1 MGIWQRIKS
10 RVKEWLGG
18 GSSKK
23 ATPPRARAIRSVS
36 RGSNQSTEYYRG
48 GRVSVSRDEEERKK
62 KKTQE
67 AFKAKKSETKDITEA
82 VKKPSTNG
90 LKGKALGVKMAN
102 DYKSTYEQRTGK
114 KSVVERKQAIDTN
127 RANAQKKLDDLKAK
141 RERKVQKERTYTN
154 ADGEKVVVRETKSH
168 RAQGKVGGTLA
179 SDTAYRMK
187 EMPKTQSFT
196 RGLASGLSLGAT
208 ELEAKRLA
216 KNDKDRAE
224 AEKTYQKKKSKGA
237 EMAGEIAGSL
247 ATFGGTEGATRVLGE
262 KAVKGGAKFAGKI
275 APKAA
280 EKTAGKIVKAVGK
293 DRAKKIANAVGA
305 DVAQNATTG
314 LIYDLNKATAEHE
327 WGSKEWKKEMKTN
340 AALNLGITGAVAGVS
355 ALKGHRRALKEAVEN
370 VAETATENKN
380 SKNYLRRRLKDS
392 NMRVKRGGAVADEVA
407 ESAPNEYRV
416 SLNRQRKTDVVNPK
430 QTTTIGNGKKSYTWR
445 LSDGYGKE
453 ETITVKAN
461 KASEAANLAGEYG
474 VSKGMNLS
482 RNVTDAARGAK
493 QGAFGQKLPPKVAGD
508 VDATTRRIERLE
520 NNSELY
526 RGDFEQN
533 GNELSRGKY
542 VDSQEELARLYRSIG
557 DEEGAKAAE
566 RNIERAANGFETR
579 LNRNGR
585 GEQVARMDLPDNVSN
600 DTSLDV
606 PENAV
611 YNDAVV
617 KGGVGDEARIGN
629 IGESQTSR
637 GSVSRTAEEVSRR
650 GVSDNEAMGRVAD
663 VTSDAGRRSGVESV
677 RINPRNRAKLTEG
690 GVVDTHLSDVSDNYA
705 TFSNAL
711 DDARTANGYGG
722 YVDSQSVEALKKSNA
737 KAYLSQDG
745 YAGVAVKQDG
755 DICGVFKN
763 PASEH
768 KGAVYDLIYTARA
781 NGGTKMDCYGQGLV
795 NRYESVGYI
804 PVAKIPFNPK
814 YVSDPKLLAE
824 RPDVY
829 VLMKNT
835 DNLGV
840 VASRIRRPE
849 AAGGYHLSTK
859 EELDKLPSFDDYDEA
874 LRYRD
879 DLLGKQESELAARAN
894 ANSRKAAGEF
904 AAVGDGLPSTNPADT
919 AKAEVGADLNE
930 RVKELAGNPATGA
943 GADGIKVNK
952 VAEDT
957 AISRDLPIGVRQA
970 RSAYN
975 RTNADEVVEGGML
988 TKWNESWA
996 ALNDYAASHAT
1007 GEKVRRSKVS
1017 VSQLN
1022 SMDSNAERELRQ
1034 RLVDNGDLDYEAI
1047 SSVEMYDK
1055 IAKQMR
1061 DDPSRW
1067 VKDMIDINE
1076 GGALDFRSTPEWQ
1089 ARVQYIMGTVD
1100 PSADTASEIAYTEA
1114 FKLAQNISSKGGQS
1128 LNLRRNFVH
1137 LTPMGKRD
1145 AILDDLINIL
1155 DKSTGFRK
1163 AHPKLNSLGHFDQ
1176 REYMRKFLTDDD
1188 AIRDGVK
1195 KLVDASEPDE
1205 VSKAFAELMLNVNK
1219 KNPKAGFD
1227 MLQELRY
1234 LNMLGNPKTHIRNIL
1249 GSGLFS
1255 PMRQVSNAIRS
1266 GIEDSISKKT
1276 GLEVTRHGG
1285 LSLTAAKETWAKNPT
1300 TEAGKAALDAFNKN
1314 KSEILGSAKYE
1325 TNLYTG
1331 RSKTAIGKGI
1341 DKLSDFNSNLLSGED
1356 DFFRSRAYREN
1367 YIKSYNRYLKDGKPI
1382 TETVKRRIEK
1392 EALEESKIATF
1403 NEYSKFASWLNNITR
1418 KANDANASTLAR
1430 WGGRGVN
1437 AIMPFTK
1444 VPANLMK
1451 QSMNYSPIGI
1461 AKGFAN
1467 IKTAA
1472 KRGDAELLNRAID
1485 ELSSGIAGTGVF
1497 GLGMLLGKTTD
1508 MFTTNAGKND
1518 PAAKFKKGQGVQ
1530 NYSITFTD
1538 PITGEPHSYTLDWL
1552 VPTSATFF
1560 AGIEMANQMKSGDFN
1575 LFSLGNDWST
1585 VMTRLA
1591 EPVMETS
1598 MLSGLHGML
1607 ETMRGGSDDDDTKSA
1622 IGILLRETA
1631 QSYMS
1636 SLVPTAVGQV
1646 SRTAYKTDMQ
1656 IAGEDDWEYFWNQTK
1671 SKLGLA
1677 NTKILGEELGAD
1689 TDLYGNV
1696 KGDKGNTLL
1705 GAIKEGDAKALGKY
1719 GASALKNFL
1728 SPANIQKVDISEVDK
1743 QKLAE
1748 YERRVKAG
1756 ESPEDLAYLFPKK
1769 QYNKKFTVGD
1779 TDIKMSNR
1787 ELSAYNQA
1795 KATGGEEGMRYALEN
1810 IMFNRYEKDANG
1822 EKRLVDG
1829 YTKEEKAKLM
1839 KQFKG
1844 KSIREVEKWLY
1855 DQPQFKNA
1863 TDAERRKVINGL
1875 WTLSTQGKSNASKR
1889 VGEQAVYK
1897 AQGKDVNEYNFNNEL
1912 SEKKRKNLEP
1922 YIKSGV
1928 ITYEEAVDFARN
1940 AGKTYYTEN
1949 DEGGSAQTY
1958 FNKKQMIEYLVG
1970 KGYSYEKAEA
1980 LFNSFKASNAK
1991 PYSGNSLSSGRG
2003 RRRYGRRYGGG
2014 YHRRSGGGS
2023 TKIKAVKK
2031 SAFKAKSYKSSYKD
2045 IASVLK
2051 TRSSSSKSTSS
2062 TVKIEPPKVKFKKY
2076 EV

>member
-10 RVKEWLGG
+10 KVKEWLGG

-36 RGSNQSTEYYRG
+36 RGSNQSTGYYRG
-48 GRVSVSRDEEERKK
+48 SRFSVARDDEEKK
-62 KKTQE
+62 KKKEAYTN
-67 AFKAKKSETKDITEA
+67 AFKAKKSETKDVTEA
-82 VKKPSTNG
+82 FKKPSTNG
-90 LKGKALGVKMAN
+90 LKGEALGKKMAN
-102 DYKSTYEQRTGK
+102 DYKSAYEQKTGK
-114 KSVVERKQAIDTN
+114 KSVAERKQAIDNN
-127 RANAQKKLDDLKAK
+127 RANAQKRLDDLKAK

-262 KAVKGGAKFAGKI
+262 KAVKGGAKVAGKV
-275 APKAA
+275 AP
-280 EKTAGKIVKAVGK
+280 KTAGKIVKAVGK
-293 DRAKKIANAVGA
+293 DRAKKIANAVAA

-314 LIYDLNKATAEHE
+314 ALYDFNKATAEHKI
-327 WGSKEWKKEMKTN
+327 GSKEWKKEMKTS
-340 AALNLGITGAVAGVS
+340 AALNLGVTGAVAGVT
-355 ALKGHRRALKEAVEN
+355 ALKGNKRAIKEAVEN
-370 VAETATENKN
+370 VTETAAESKS
-380 SKNYLRRRLKDS
+380 SKNYLRRRLKEGNTRIS
-392 NMRVKRGGAVADEVA
+392 RGETAADEA
-407 ESAPNEYRV
+407 IESAPNEYRV
-416 SLNRQRKTDVVNPK
+416 SLNRKRRTDVINPIQQK
-430 QTTTIGNGKKSYTWR
+430 QPIAVENGAK
-445 LSDGYGKE
+445 
-453 ETITVKAN
+453 
-461 KASEAANLAGEYG
+461 
-474 VSKGMNLS
+474 VSGDL
-482 RNVTDAARGAK
+482 K
-493 QGAFGQKLPPKVAGD
+493 QGAFGQKLPPKGTAKATASAKKGTQGKTENPSELFRGYTSKGHKKKLADVETRVKSLLDAGD
-508 VDATTRRIERLE
+508 EAGARAEVERAVDDIARGTKITEIDETTKAIKDELRNTRISISAKDAADAGYKSGSYNEFRKKNFGSLKLTKDGASVE
-520 NNSELY
+520 DVWKGLQDKYGTSLFPEEIDNPSDQLQY
-526 RGDFEQN
+526 LA
-533 GNELSRGKY
+533 ELSNAKGKEFSLP
-542 VDSQEELARLYRSIG
+542 DDEIANLKSKLSDHIWESANEGREHAPFSLADEQRLTEELAARPYEAEELAELERGTRAYG
-557 DEEGAKAAE
+557 DIDEGAKATPPQPRRGA
-566 RNIERAANGFETR
+566 RN
-579 LNRNGR
+579 
-585 GEQVARMDLPDNVSN
+585 
-600 DTSLDV
+600 V
-606 PENAV
+606 PERPV
-611 YNDAVV
+611 
-617 KGGVGDEARIGN
+617 
-629 IGESQTSR
+629 
-637 GSVSRTAEEVSRR
+637 EE
-650 GVSDNEAMGRVAD
+650 
-663 VTSDAGRRSGVESV
+663 
-677 RINPRNRAKLTEG
+677 
-690 GVVDTHLSDVSDNYA
+690 Y
-705 TFSNAL
+705 
-711 DDARTANGYGG
+711 
-722 YVDSQSVEALKKSNA
+722 
-737 KAYLSQDG
+737 
-745 YAGVAVKQDG
+745 
-755 DICGVFKN
+755 
-763 PASEH
+763 
-768 KGAVYDLIYTARA
+768 
-781 NGGTKMDCYGQGLV
+781 
-795 NRYESVGYI
+795 
-804 PVAKIPFNPK
+804 
-814 YVSDPKLLAE
+814 
-824 RPDVY
+824 
-829 VLMKNT
+829 
-835 DNLGV
+835 
-840 VASRIRRPE
+840 
-849 AAGGYHLSTK
+849 
-859 EELDKLPSFDDYDEA
+859 
-874 LRYRD
+874 
-879 DLLGKQESELAARAN
+879 
-894 ANSRKAAGEF
+894 
-904 AAVGDGLPSTNPADT
+904 AAVGDTMPSANPAQT
-919 AKAEVGADLNE
+919 AKNETKADLERRVGKAADDGVAPFTNDKGEPITGEQLKINE
-930 RVKELAGNPATGA
+930 
-943 GADGIKVNK
+943 
-952 VAEDT
+952 VAKDE
-957 AISRDLPIGVRQA
+957 AISGKRPKGVEQV
-970 RSAYN
+970 RSAYERN
-975 RTNADEVVEGGML
+975 NNEKAEGGLL
-988 TKWNESWA
+988 TSWNEAWEASKA
-996 ALNDYAASHAT
+996 YSASHAT
-1007 GEKVRRSKVS
+1007 GEKNRMSKVA

-1022 SMDSNAERELRQ
+1022 AMDSDAERELRQ
-1034 RLVDNGDLDYEAI
+1034 ALADSGELNYDAI
-1047 SSVEMYDK
+1047 STEEMYDK
-1055 IAKQMR
+1055 ISKQMR

-1076 GGALDFRSTPEWQ
+1076 GGALDFRDTPEWQ
-1089 ARVQYIMGTVD
+1089 ARVQYIMGTID

-1114 FKLAQNISSKGGQS
+1114 FKLAQNISSKGGQT

-1145 AILDDLINIL
+1145 AILDDFINIL

-1176 REYMRKFLTDDD
+1176 REYMRKFLMDDD
-1188 AIRDGVK
+1188 AIRDGIK
-1195 KLVDASEPDE
+1195 KLVNTSDPDE
-1205 VSKAFAELMLNVNK
+1205 VSKAFAELMLNFNK
-1219 KNPKAGFD
+1219 KNPKGGFD

-1249 GSGLFS
+1249 GSALFS
-1255 PMRQVSNAIRS
+1255 PMRQLSNAIRS
-1266 GIEDSISKKT
+1266 GLEGSISKSA

-1300 TEAGKAALDAFNKN
+1300 TEAGKAALEAFNKN

-1331 RSKTAIGKGI
+1331 RSKTAVGKVI

-1382 TETVKRRIEK
+1382 TETVKRRIEE

-1403 NEYSKFASWLNNITR
+1403 NEYNKFASWLNNITR

-1538 PITGEPHSYTLDWL
+1538 PVTGEPHSYTLDWL

-1560 AGIEMANQMKSGDFN
+1560 AGVELANQMKSGDFN

-1607 ETMRGGSDDDDTKSA
+1607 ETMRGGSDGDDTKSA

-1636 SLVPTAVGQV
+1636 SLVPTAAGQV

-1656 IAGEDDWEYFWNQTK
+1656 IAGDDDWEYFRNQTK

-1756 ESPEDLAYLFPKK
+1756 ENPDDLAYLFPKK
-1769 QYNKKFTVGD
+1769 QYNKKFTVGN

-1787 ELSAYNQA
+1787 QLSAYNQA
-1795 KATGGEEGMRYALEN
+1795 KTTGGEEGMRYALEN

-1822 EKRLVDG
+1822 EKYLVDG

-1844 KSIREVEKWLY
+1844 KSMREVEKWLY
-1855 DQPQFKNA
+1855 DQPQFKSA
-1863 TDAERRKVINGL
+1863 TDAERRKLINGL
-1875 WTLSTQGKSNASKR
+1875 WTLSSQGKANASKR

-1928 ITYEEAVDFARN
+1928 LTYEEAVDFARN
-1940 AGKTYYTEN
+1940 AGKTYYYEN

-1991 PYSGNSLSSGRG
+1991 PYSGNSISSGRG
-2003 RRRYGRRYGGG
+2003 RRGRRYGGG
-2014 YHRRSGGGS
+2014 YHRRRGGGS

-2045 IASVLK
+2045 ITSSLK
-2051 TRSSSSKSTSS
+2051 TRSSSSKSTAS